1 MKKELAEVITH
12 VVCFK
17 LKDRSP
23 ENVKKTKDVLL
34 GMQGKIPQVKQL
46 EVGSDVLHSDRSYDI
61 VLISK
66 HDTMADLDG
75 YQVHPVHQEVIVYM
89 KTVVDVSVSVDYE
102 S

>member
-1 MKKELAEVITH
+1 MITH

-23 ENVKKTKDVLL
+23 ENVQKTKDVLES
-34 GMQGKIPQVKQL
+34 MQGKIPQVKQL

-61 VLISK
+61 VLISQ
-66 HDTMADLDG
+66 HETMADLDG
-75 YQVHPVHQEVIVYM
+75 YQVHPIHQEVIVYM
-89 KTVVDVSVSVDYE
+89 KTVVESSVSVDFE

>member
-1 MKKELAEVITH
+1 MITH

-23 ENVKKTKDVLL
+23 DNVRKTQEVLL
-34 GMQGKIPQVKQL
+34 GMKGKIPELLKL
-46 EVGSDVLHSDRSYDI
+46 EVGADVLHSDRSYDI

-66 HDTMADLDG
+66 HESLAGLEG
-75 YQVHPVHQEVIVYM
+75 YQVHPVHKEVIVYM
-89 KTVVDVSVSVDYE
+89 KTVVETSVAVDFE

>member
-1 MKKELAEVITH
+1 MITH

-23 ENVKKTKDVLL
+23 GNVQKTKEVLA
-34 GMQGKIPQVKQL
+34 GMQGKIPQVKHL

-61 VLISK
+61 VLISR
-66 HDTMADLDG
+66 HDSLEELEG
-75 YQVHPVHQEVIVYM
+75 YQVHPVHKEVIVYM
-89 KTVVDVSVSVDYE
+89 KTVVESSVAVDFE